1 MEELHRTKDVLLE
14 KLKDPKIL
22 KKTPSQIRALRNEIQ
37 GEFNMIIKQIVEKRR
52 KKRTKKKK
60 YVPARI
66 LISDSSCE
74 E

>member
-22 KKTPSQIRALRNEIQ
+22 KKTPSQIRTLRNEIQ
-37 GEFNMIIKQIVEKRR
+37 EEFNIIIKQIVEKRR